1 MHDTQR
7 MGLHKRPGRDRR
19 RRLVIVAR
27 DEVDLYSSIVDELA
41 ADPLTEVI
49 FDRRFGQRRR
59 ALAQHVP
66 ERRRSDRRR
75 VDVATLLNSQ
85 GYAVVYAAR
94 RRGGQR
100 PGREG

>member
-1 MHDTQR
+1 
-7 MGLHKRPGRDRR
+7 
-19 RRLVIVAR
+19 
-27 DEVDLYSSIVDELA
+27 
-41 ADPLTEVI
+41 LTEVI

-100 PGREG
+100 PGREGVR